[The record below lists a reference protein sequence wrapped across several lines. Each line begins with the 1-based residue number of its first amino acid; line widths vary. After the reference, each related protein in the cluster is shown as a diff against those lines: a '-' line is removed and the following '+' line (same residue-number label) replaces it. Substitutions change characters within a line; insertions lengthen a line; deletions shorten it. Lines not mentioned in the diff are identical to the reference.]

1 MHCGQAVTLICS
13 VGVIGPLWAPF
24 NTPLYV
30 ASSPLR
36 PPASRYLNQLGTTCH
51 SYRRTRVVIY
61 SGMGLSSL
69 VPLFHLPFVFP
80 ASTILPIIV
89 LVYFLVL
96 PAEKAAKGMANMVW
110 S

>member
-1 MHCGQAVTLICS
+1 
-13 VGVIGPLWAPF
+13 
-24 NTPLYV
+24 
-30 ASSPLR
+30 
-36 PPASRYLNQLGTTCH
+36 
-51 SYRRTRVVIY
+51 VVIY